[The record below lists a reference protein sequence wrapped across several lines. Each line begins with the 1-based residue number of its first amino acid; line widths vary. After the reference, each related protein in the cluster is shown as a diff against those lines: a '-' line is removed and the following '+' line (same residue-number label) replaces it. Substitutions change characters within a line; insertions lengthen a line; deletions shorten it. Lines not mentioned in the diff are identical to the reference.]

1 MTRAIKVAVSWTL
14 YYLGILQLWQAIVL
28 RRRAVVLMYHR
39 VLTDDERKS
48 AASHP
53 GIVVDEQTF
62 ARHMAVLRRRF
73 VVLSIEEFADRLERR
88 LPFPSS
94 ACLITFDDGWRD
106 NYSNVL
112 PILERHR
119 LPALIF
125 LPVNFIG
132 ARRVFWQEALT
143 RLLTMAIS
151 EARRD
156 PARRA
161 RFCEILRVADLDG
174 LLDVADKDP
183 KLTIMETVGARKHVS
198 AATLRS
204 VQTGLATE
212 LGVRLEHFARMDGF
226 MDWSEV
232 QTMSERGIAFGGH
245 GAEHRLLTQIS
256 PEEAQHEVSASK
268 AVLDRYMKK
277 TVPTFSYPNGSW
289 STEIADTV
297 KANGYNLAF
306 TTRPGT

>member
-28 RRRAVVLMYHR
+28 RRRAVGLMYHR

-73 VVLSIEEFADRLERR
+73 VVLSIEESRPSRAAAAI
-88 LPFPSS
+88 PSS

-132 ARRVFWQEALT
+132 ARRVFWQ
-143 RLLTMAIS
+143 RHS
-151 EARRD
+151 
-156 PARRA
+156 
-161 RFCEILRVADLDG
+161 
-174 LLDVADKDP
+174 
-183 KLTIMETVGARKHVS
+183 HVC
-198 AATLRS
+198 
-204 VQTGLATE
+204 
-212 LGVRLEHFARMDGF
+212 
-226 MDWSEV
+226 
-232 QTMSERGIAFGGH
+232 
-245 GAEHRLLTQIS
+245 
-256 PEEAQHEVSASK
+256 
-268 AVLDRYMKK
+268 
-277 TVPTFSYPNGSW
+277 
-289 STEIADTV
+289 
-297 KANGYNLAF
+297 
-306 TTRPGT
+306 